1 MPVNPNCLYKKNEKI
16 KNKINSVKHNEKYI
30 NFWNLLLSVGFFM
43 IFFHRASS
51 VKTLNPRTG
60 MNISNIFNEKTVKF
74 MIPVS
79 KFKKLKISYEKKYKT
94 QKIISKML

>member
-1 MPVNPNCLYKKNEKI
+1 
-16 KNKINSVKHNEKYI
+16 
-30 NFWNLLLSVGFFM
+30 M

-94 QKIISKML
+94 TENNIENAVDIVKDFFDILYFLNKKIVNKYNKTTSTNNIMLDFNFIS

>member
-1 MPVNPNCLYKKNEKI
+1 
-16 KNKINSVKHNEKYI
+16 
-30 NFWNLLLSVGFFM
+30 M

-79 KFKKLKISYEKKYKT
+79 KLKKLKISYEKEYKT
-94 QKIISKML
+94 TENNIENTVDIVKDFFDILYFLNKKIVKKYNKTTSTNNIMLDFNFIS

>member
-1 MPVNPNCLYKKNEKI
+1 
-16 KNKINSVKHNEKYI
+16 
-30 NFWNLLLSVGFFM
+30 M

-79 KFKKLKISYEKKYKT
+79 KLKKLKISYEKKYKT
-94 QKIISKML
+94 TENNIENAVDIVKDFFDILYFLILFLFFLVDIYKQLPILVFLL

>member
-1 MPVNPNCLYKKNEKI
+1 
-16 KNKINSVKHNEKYI
+16 
-30 NFWNLLLSVGFFM
+30 M

-79 KFKKLKISYEKKYKT
+79 KLKKLKISYEKEYKT
-94 QKIISKML
+94 TENNIENTVDIVKDFFDILYFFNKKIVKKYNKTTSTNNIMLDFNFIS

>member
-1 MPVNPNCLYKKNEKI
+1 
-16 KNKINSVKHNEKYI
+16 
-30 NFWNLLLSVGFFM
+30 M

-51 VKTLNPRTG
+51 VRTLNPRTG

-79 KFKKLKISYEKKYKT
+79 KLKKLKISYEKKYKT
-94 QKIISKML
+94 TENNIENAVDIVKDFFDILYFLNKKIVNKYNKTTSTNNIMLDFNFIS

>member
-1 MPVNPNCLYKKNEKI
+1 
-16 KNKINSVKHNEKYI
+16 
-30 NFWNLLLSVGFFM
+30 M

-79 KFKKLKISYEKKYKT
+79 KFKKLKISYEKEYKT
-94 QKIISKML
+94 TENNIENTVDIVKDFFDILYFLNKKIVNKYNKTTSTNNIMLDFNFIS

>member
-1 MPVNPNCLYKKNEKI
+1 
-16 KNKINSVKHNEKYI
+16 
-30 NFWNLLLSVGFFM
+30 M

-79 KFKKLKISYEKKYKT
+79 KLKKLKISYEKKYKT
-94 QKIISKML
+94 TENNIENAVDIVKDFFDILYFLNKKIVNKYNKTTSTNNIMLDFNFIS